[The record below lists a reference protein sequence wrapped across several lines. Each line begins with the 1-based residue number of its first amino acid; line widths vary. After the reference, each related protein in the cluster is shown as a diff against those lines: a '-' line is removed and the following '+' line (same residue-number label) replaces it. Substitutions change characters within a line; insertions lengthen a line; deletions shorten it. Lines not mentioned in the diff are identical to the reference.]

1 MADLTDRH
9 YALFANNQHPIQLEA
24 YEEYNDFLREL
35 HSATNAEQ
43 DAADN
48 ARFDEVAAEREATL
62 NIAEGESLS
71 TEDISDIY
79 FQVNGERRE
88 ANKMSMQTVTKTGA
102 INDYL
107 ETRRPFGV
115 GQ

>member
-1 MADLTDRH
+1 MADMTDRH
-9 YALFANNQHPIQLEA
+9 YALFAANQHPIQLEA
-24 YEEYNDFLREL
+24 YDEYNDFLRDL
-35 HSATNAEQ
+35 HSQ
-43 DAADN
+43 YAASDDREDN
-48 ARFDEVAAEREATL
+48 ARFDQVAAEREATL

-79 FQVNGERRE
+79 MQVNGERRE

>member
-1 MADLTDRH
+1 MADMTDRH
-9 YALFANNQHPIQLEA
+9 YALFAANQHPIQLEA
-24 YEEYNDFLREL
+24 YDEYNDFLRDL
-35 HSATNAEQ
+35 HSQTNAAQ
-43 DAADN
+43 DVQDN

-88 ANKMSMQTVTKTGA
+88 TNKMSMQTVTKTGA